1 MEGLTCQNPSYPFLC
16 YTDTE
21 NYGLCVKDQHECN
34 QKISRN
40 NDMLPNDCMTEEQI
54 KLGQQYAYEKSNL
67 HTDCQN
73 LTIVVDNK
81 YYNATPVPKNFK
93 VCSWNVWGLTKKITQ
108 EFANWSIP
116 KRLNIICDNILENDI
131 DIVCLQEVSNL
142 VFETI
147 QSRLGHKYD
156 FYDDNIDIEKT
167 LPRFK
172 RSLENI
178 FIVRKTIKPS
188 LFQNYLLQGNLDFNN
203 NINILEFPNL
213 VIINGYF
220 QAGSKFSP
228 GQENVAIHYS
238 RCRYEQ
244 LKALS
249 VFIEKYDDRPIIIV
263 GDFNLNLDGNRVD
276 WPETKYL
283 DYLKSIGFIDS
294 YRSLFPDMIENPG
307 FTEDTQVNFM
317 RYNNKFIEKQFR
329 FDGIL
334 VKCIEPIDC
343 AILGM
348 LPISGLTEEETAEVI
363 ENYVYK
369 KTEQLSRARMTGDSV
384 ALWPSDHFGIMTEL
398 QFE

>member
-1 MEGLTCQNPSYPFLC
+1 MEGFTCQNSNYPFLC
-16 YTDTE
+16 GIDTE
-21 NYGLCVKDQHECN
+21 NFGLCVKNETDCN

-40 NDMLPNDCMTEEQI
+40 NDMLPNDSMTEEQI

-67 HTDCQN
+67 HTDCEN
-73 LTIVVDNK
+73 ITLVVHNEYSNSTLVSKD
-81 YYNATPVPKNFK
+81 FK
-93 VCSWNVWGLTKKITQ
+93 ICSWNVWGLTKKITPK
-108 EFANWSIP
+108 FASWSIP
-116 KRLNIICDNILENDI
+116 KRLNIICDNILENNI
-131 DIVCLQEVSNL
+131 DIICLQEVSNL

-147 QSRLGHKYD
+147 QTRLGDQYD
-156 FYDDNIDIEKT
+156 FYDNNINIELT
-167 LPRFK
+167 LPKFK

-178 FIVRKTIKPS
+178 FIVRKNIKPS

-203 NINILEFPNL
+203 NINILEFPNV

-244 LKALS
+244 LKVLS
-249 VFIEKYDDRPIIIV
+249 QFIEKYNDKPIIIC
-263 GDFNLNLDGNRVD
+263 GDFNFNLDGNLVN

-283 DYLKSIGFIDS
+283 DFLKSNGFIDS
-294 YRSLFPDMIENPG
+294 YRHLFPNIIENPG
-307 FTEDTQVNFM
+307 YTEDTQINFM
-317 RYNNKFIEKQFR
+317 RYNNKYIEKQFR

-334 VKCIEPIDC
+334 VKSLRPVDC
-343 AILGM
+343 AVLGM

-369 KTEQLSRARMTGDSV
+369 KTEELSRARKKGNTIE
-384 ALWPSDHFGIMTEL
+384 LWPSDHFGIMSVLE
-398 QFE
+398 FE